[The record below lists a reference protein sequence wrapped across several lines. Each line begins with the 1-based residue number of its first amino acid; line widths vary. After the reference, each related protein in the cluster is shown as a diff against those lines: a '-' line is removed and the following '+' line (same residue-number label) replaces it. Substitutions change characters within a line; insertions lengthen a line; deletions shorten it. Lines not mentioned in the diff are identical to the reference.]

1 MEKSKIA
8 SKFYLDKEKDIV
20 VNLIEEKEDEL
31 TYILETPNHNT
42 GNLITN
48 LARIC
53 GLKTIKNEKDM
64 KIIKGTI
71 PASINGDN
79 EEVYIFRMGGIKVA
93 NIYKDGRVAI
103 KATIPA
109 ISKTL
114 MSQTKHYNFTI
125 NETLVKSYILKKAKF
140 RTDLHTHM
148 NAMLPSD
155 CLIALGLVHQVRYPL
170 YYIKKLGLT
179 LSKKQEEEIYK
190 QREEVEK
197 LFVDS
202 DLKGK
207 YLTRKIDDNT
217 FINFADFIL
226 NNLEDARR
234 NIEKIIVDTLNEH
247 GCIEVLLPTLQPDTI
262 WKNSG
267 RYDQY
272 VNEGTMLI
280 TESNKGIFCLAPTGE
295 EAMVEFAKEKLK
307 SYKNLPATYYQIG
320 EKYRNEIRTRGYLL
334 RGKSFPMLDAY
345 SFDLDVQ
352 GMQESYENVRK
363 AFLEIFEKI
372 GLKVI
377 PIVADNG
384 AMGGKKSEEFMLI
397 SEQGEDKILYDENT
411 HIGLNTEI
419 LEKENYQEYLKEEYG
434 IEDIS
439 NFKEIRTMELGHIFQ
454 LGTRYSEMMD
464 GKYVGKD
471 GKESLYYMGCYGIG
485 VSRTVAALYEHCLIN
500 DEKWGPSGFV
510 LPESVAPFKV
520 QIVPKMEN
528 PEKLE
533 LAIKLYEKLKKNN
546 VGAIIDDRENITIG
560 AKMKD
565 CKVLG
570 TPYLVVIG
578 DKQEGENIELE
589 NMKTG
594 EKEVLTIEQLL
605 EKLK

>member
-1 MEKSKIA
+1 MKLSQTGMGNTKLNNI
-8 SKFYLDKEKDIV
+8 
-20 VNLIEEKEDEL
+20 DEM
-31 TYILETPNHNT
+31 YPGQSILLQT
-42 GNLITN
+42 GQLVQYG
-48 LARIC
+48 A
-53 GLKTIKNEKDM
+53 GLFGYN
-64 KIIKGTI
+64 TI
-71 PASINGDN
+71 P
-79 EEVYIFRMGGIKVA
+79 
-93 NIYKDGRVAI
+93 
-103 KATIPA
+103 
-109 ISKTL
+109 L
-114 MSQTKHYNFTI
+114 
-125 NETLVKSYILKKAKF
+125 LV
-140 RTDLHTHM
+140 
-148 NAMLPSD
+148 
-155 CLIALGLVHQVRYPL
+155 
-170 YYIKKLGLT
+170 
-179 LSKKQEEEIYK
+179 
-190 QREEVEK
+190 
-197 LFVDS
+197 
-202 DLKGK
+202 
-207 YLTRKIDDNT
+207 
-217 FINFADFIL
+217 
-226 NNLEDARR
+226 RR
-234 NIEKIIVDTLNEH
+234 NIEKIIIDTLNEH

-345 SFDLDVQ
+345 SFDLDAQ

-363 AFLEIFEKI
+363 AFLEIFKKI

-411 HIGLNTEI
+411 KIGLNTEI

-454 LGTRYSEMMD
+454 LGTRYSEMMN
-464 GKYVGKD
+464 GKYIGKD

-485 VSRTVAALYEHCLIN
+485 VSRTLAALYEHCLIN
-500 DEKWGPSGFV
+500 DEKWGPCGFV
-510 LPESVAPFKV
+510 LPESVAPFKI

-528 PEKLE
+528 AEKVE
-533 LAIKLYEKLKKNN
+533 LATKLYEILKEKNIG
-546 VGAIIDDRENITIG
+546 VIIDDRENITIG

-578 DKQEGENIELE
+578 DKQEGEKVELE

-594 EKEVLTIEQLL
+594 EKEIITIEQLL

>member
-1 MEKSKIA
+1 MKLSQTGMGNTKLNNI
-8 SKFYLDKEKDIV
+8 
-20 VNLIEEKEDEL
+20 DEM
-31 TYILETPNHNT
+31 YPGQSILLQT
-42 GNLITN
+42 GQLVQYG
-48 LARIC
+48 A
-53 GLKTIKNEKDM
+53 GLFGYN
-64 KIIKGTI
+64 TI
-71 PASINGDN
+71 P
-79 EEVYIFRMGGIKVA
+79 
-93 NIYKDGRVAI
+93 
-103 KATIPA
+103 
-109 ISKTL
+109 L
-114 MSQTKHYNFTI
+114 
-125 NETLVKSYILKKAKF
+125 LV
-140 RTDLHTHM
+140 
-148 NAMLPSD
+148 
-155 CLIALGLVHQVRYPL
+155 
-170 YYIKKLGLT
+170 
-179 LSKKQEEEIYK
+179 
-190 QREEVEK
+190 
-197 LFVDS
+197 
-202 DLKGK
+202 
-207 YLTRKIDDNT
+207 
-217 FINFADFIL
+217 
-226 NNLEDARR
+226 RR

-345 SFDLDVQ
+345 SFDLDAQ

-363 AFLEIFEKI
+363 AFLKIFEKI

-411 HIGLNTEI
+411 KIGLNTEI
-419 LEKENYQEYLKEEYG
+419 LEKENYKEYLKEEYG

-454 LGTRYSEMMD
+454 LGTRYSEMMN
-464 GKYVGKD
+464 GKYIGKD

-485 VSRTVAALYEHCLIN
+485 VSRTLAALYEHCLIN
-500 DEKWGPSGFV
+500 DEKWGPCGFV
-510 LPESVAPFKV
+510 LPESVAPFKI

-528 PEKLE
+528 AEKVE
-533 LAIKLYEKLKKNN
+533 LATKLYEQLKARNI
-546 VGAIIDDRENITIG
+546 GAIIDDRENITIG

-578 DKQEGENIELE
+578 DKQEGEKVELE

-594 EKEVLTIEQLL
+594 EKEILTIEQLL

>member
-1 MEKSKIA
+1 MKLSQTGMGNTKLNNI
-8 SKFYLDKEKDIV
+8 
-20 VNLIEEKEDEL
+20 DEM
-31 TYILETPNHNT
+31 YPGQSILLQT
-42 GNLITN
+42 GQLVQYG
-48 LARIC
+48 A
-53 GLKTIKNEKDM
+53 GLFGYN
-64 KIIKGTI
+64 TI
-71 PASINGDN
+71 P
-79 EEVYIFRMGGIKVA
+79 
-93 NIYKDGRVAI
+93 
-103 KATIPA
+103 
-109 ISKTL
+109 L
-114 MSQTKHYNFTI
+114 
-125 NETLVKSYILKKAKF
+125 LV
-140 RTDLHTHM
+140 
-148 NAMLPSD
+148 
-155 CLIALGLVHQVRYPL
+155 
-170 YYIKKLGLT
+170 
-179 LSKKQEEEIYK
+179 
-190 QREEVEK
+190 
-197 LFVDS
+197 
-202 DLKGK
+202 
-207 YLTRKIDDNT
+207 
-217 FINFADFIL
+217 
-226 NNLEDARR
+226 RR

-334 RGKSFPMLDAY
+334 RGKAFPMLDAY
-345 SFDLDVQ
+345 SFDLDEL
-352 GMQESYENVRK
+352 GMQKSYENVRK

-397 SEQGEDKILYDENT
+397 SDQGEDKILYDENT
-411 HIGLNTEI
+411 KIGLNTEI

-454 LGTRYSEMMD
+454 LGTRYSEMMN
-464 GKYVGKD
+464 GKYIRKD

-500 DEKWGPSGFV
+500 DEKWGPCGFV

-528 PEKLE
+528 AEKVK
-533 LAIKLYEKLKKNN
+533 LATKLYETLKEKNI
-546 VGAIIDDRENITIG
+546 GAIIDDRENITIG

-578 DKQEGENIELE
+578 DKQEGKNIELE

-594 EKEVLTIEQLL
+594 EKEILTIEQLL

>member
-1 MEKSKIA
+1 MKLSQTGMGNTKLNNI
-8 SKFYLDKEKDIV
+8 
-20 VNLIEEKEDEL
+20 DEM
-31 TYILETPNHNT
+31 YPGQSILLQT
-42 GNLITN
+42 GQLVQYG
-48 LARIC
+48 A
-53 GLKTIKNEKDM
+53 GLFGYN
-64 KIIKGTI
+64 TI
-71 PASINGDN
+71 P
-79 EEVYIFRMGGIKVA
+79 
-93 NIYKDGRVAI
+93 
-103 KATIPA
+103 
-109 ISKTL
+109 L
-114 MSQTKHYNFTI
+114 
-125 NETLVKSYILKKAKF
+125 LV
-140 RTDLHTHM
+140 
-148 NAMLPSD
+148 
-155 CLIALGLVHQVRYPL
+155 
-170 YYIKKLGLT
+170 
-179 LSKKQEEEIYK
+179 
-190 QREEVEK
+190 
-197 LFVDS
+197 
-202 DLKGK
+202 
-207 YLTRKIDDNT
+207 
-217 FINFADFIL
+217 
-226 NNLEDARR
+226 RR
-234 NIEKIIVDTLNEH
+234 NIEKIIIDTLNEH

-267 RYDQY
+267 RYDQC
-272 VNEGTMLI
+272 VDEGTMLI

-345 SFDLDVQ
+345 SFDLDAQ

-363 AFLEIFEKI
+363 AFLEIFKKI

-411 HIGLNTEI
+411 KIGLITEI
-419 LEKENYQEYLKEEYG
+419 LEKENYQEYLKDEYG

-454 LGTRYSEMMD
+454 LGTRYSEMMN
-464 GKYVGKD
+464 GKYIGKD

-485 VSRTVAALYEHCLIN
+485 VSRTLAALYEHCLIN
-500 DEKWGPSGFV
+500 DEKWGPCGFV
-510 LPESVAPFKV
+510 LPESVAPFKI

-528 PEKLE
+528 AEKVE
-533 LAIKLYEKLKKNN
+533 LATKLYEILKEKNIG
-546 VGAIIDDRENITIG
+546 VIIDDRENITIG

-578 DKQEGENIELE
+578 DKQEGEKVELE

-594 EKEVLTIEQLL
+594 EKEIITIEQLL